1 MAQGYRHSFRL
12 TPYLGTYVVPGGGK
26 VVVPHS
32 LGLVG
37 VVVSSELVIV
47 GVVVGVVVDVAVVVV
62 VVVAPVRLADMPESC
77 GDVER
82 GLRGHTRHSR

>member
-12 TPYLGTYVVPGGGK
+12 TPYLGTYGVPGGGK

-47 GVVVGVVVDVAVVVV
+47 GVVDVVVVDVAVVV

>member
-37 VVVSSELVIV
+37 VVVSSGLVVV
-47 GVVVGVVVDVAVVVV
+47 GVVDVVVVDVAVAVVV
-62 VVVAPVRLADMPESC
+62 DPVRLADMPESC

>member
-47 GVVVGVVVDVAVVVV
+47 GVVVGVVDVAVVVV

>member
-1 MAQGYRHSFRL
+1 MAQGYRHSFQL

-37 VVVSSELVIV
+37 VVVSSGL
-47 GVVVGVVVDVAVVVV
+47 VVVGVVDVAVAVVVV
-62 VVVAPVRLADMPESC
+62 VDPVRLADMPESC

>member
-12 TPYLGTYVVPGGGK
+12 TPYLGTYVVPDGGK
-26 VVVPHS
+26 GVVPQS

-47 GVVVGVVVDVAVVVV
+47 GVVVGVVDVAVVVV